1 MDRRTA
7 RLGTAGLALAA
18 GLAVWVLSTELF
30 PYHSLNHDEGVY
42 LQQAAMLLEGKLF
55 LRPPVED
62 LMRPWFFVD
71 GERGLYPKYAPVP
84 AAMFAL
90 GMAAGGARLALVAV
104 GAGVVALTVA
114 VATEAFDRPTGLL
127 AGAFVLA
134 SPLFLLDAS
143 VFLPYAPTAMLNL
156 LFAWAYLRADRLAG
170 APSPPAAEG
179 GSSPERS
186 GAAAH
191 AGLRERLAAAAPA
204 NFRERLAA
212 AAPAD
217 LRERLAVPD
226 RAVLGWAG
234 LSGAAVGLAFFAR
247 PFTAVLFAAPFVAH
261 ACWTLV
267 RSRGATL
274 ARLAPTAAL
283 GLAGVGAT
291 LAYNAVVTGS
301 PLLFPYEAFAPLD
314 GLGFG
319 QRRIL
324 GHEMAYTPELAVR
337 ANARVV
343 ALLFTEWVAGGL
355 LGTALAAVGLGAV
368 ARRRPD
374 PRQAALAG
382 TFLTVVAGNV
392 YFWGN
397 ANVLGD
403 VDVAGDGLVAALGP
417 YYHFDLLAPTG
428 AFAAVGA
435 LFLARRLRAEL
446 ADRADPRV
454 ARAGLAVAVVVAT
467 VAVGGATATDLD
479 GRVEENLETTR
490 TYEDAYAPF
499 DGGPPRNSV
508 VLLPDPYGDWLAHPF
523 QHLRNDPGYDGRA
536 VYAIDDR
543 PFDVVDAFPDRRAY
557 RYVYRGP
564 WAPYAGSPEAARLQ
578 RVRETAGERVR
589 LSTTLG
595 VPGGPESVTVRAST
609 DEGAVDLVASNVS
622 ESLSVGLV
630 ANETAVRVTG
640 DLRAVDG
647 RTVGLDGADTV
658 RLTVFVDYG
667 AAGGFSY
674 RLATPVDPGEGTVRA
689 LTPRVERCRA
699 VRTCDGAAAYLPEE
713 SPDGVFVRTTL
724 SARNGT
730 DKFRSA

>member
-1 MDRRTA
+1 VPAPDMDRRTA
-7 RLGTAGLALAA
+7 RVGTAGLALAA
-18 GLAVWVLSTELF
+18 GLVVWFLSAELF

-62 LMRPWFFVD
+62 LMRPWFFV
-71 GERGLYPKYAPVP
+71 ESEAGLYPKYAPVP

-90 GMAAGGARLALVAV
+90 GELAGGYRLALVGV
-104 GAGVVALTVA
+104 GAAIVALTVA
-114 VATEAFDRPTGLL
+114 VTTEAFDRPAGLL
-127 AGAFVLA
+127 AGTFVLA

-170 APSPPAAEG
+170 APEAP
-179 GSSPERS
+179 
-186 GAAAH
+186 GAADGDDGAT
-191 AGLRERLAAAAPA
+191 AADRPLRER
-204 NFRERLAA
+204 FDR
-212 AAPAD
+212 
-217 LRERLAVPD
+217 PD
-226 RAVLGWAG
+226 RRVLGWAT
-234 LSGAAVGLAFFAR
+234 LAGAGVGLAFFAR
-247 PFTAVLFAAPFVAH
+247 PYTAVLFATPFVAH
-261 ACWTLV
+261 ACWTLA

-283 GLAGVGAT
+283 GLAGVGVT
-291 LAYNAVVTGS
+291 LGYNAVVTGD

-319 QRRIL
+319 ERRIL
-324 GHEMAYTPELAVR
+324 GHEMDYTPELALR
-337 ANARVV
+337 ANARAV

-355 LGTALAAVGLGAV
+355 VGTALAAAGLATV
-368 ARRRPD
+368 AQRRPD

-382 TFLTVVAGNV
+382 VFLTVVAGNV

-403 VDVAGDGLVAALGP
+403 IDVAGDGLAAVLGP

-428 AFAAVGA
+428 AFAGVGA
-435 LFLARRLRAEL
+435 LALGRRLRAVL
-446 ADRADPRV
+446 AVRANLRV
-454 ARAGLAVAVVVAT
+454 ARVGLAVAVVVAT
-467 VAVGGATATDLD
+467 VAVGGVTAGNLD
-479 GRVEENLETTR
+479 ERVEENLEVTR

-499 DGGPPRNSV
+499 EDGPPRNSV
-508 VLLPDPYGDWLAHPF
+508 VLLPDPYGNWLAHPL
-523 QHLRNDPGYDGRA
+523 QPLRNDPGYDGRA

-578 RVRETAGERVR
+578 RVREAAGERVR
-589 LSTTLG
+589 LSTTVG

-609 DEGAVDLVASNVS
+609 DEGAVDLVATNVS

-630 ANETAVRVTG
+630 LDESAVRVTG
-640 DLRAVDG
+640 DLRPVDG
-647 RTVGLDGADTV
+647 RTVGLDGRDVV

-674 RLATPVDPGEGTVRA
+674 RLATPVDPDDGAVRA

-699 VRTCDGAAAYLPEE
+699 VRTCGGAAAYIPEE
-713 SPDGVFVRTTL
+713 SPEGVFVRTAL

-730 DKFRSA
+730 DKFRPA